1 MWLIFWL
8 WTAWYLF
15 SGLSIGHILTVL
27 AVAMMIKFIQ
37 AIQAAEDPHYDE
49 YSTDREWPDDIGDSS
64 DD

>member
-8 WTAWYLF
+8 REVWHLF

-49 YSTDREWPDDIGDSS
+49 YSTDYEWPDNSEGSS